1 MTNNLKKPLVS
12 VVIPAYNCEKFI
24 EICLNSVVKQTFQDF
39 EVIVVDDGSTDR
51 TQDLC
56 LKYCNFQPE
65 KVSYYYQSNRGPSS
79 ARNHGIRL
87 SRGKYL
93 CLLDADDYWDEN
105 FLEIMLKEL
114 ESSQSDIV
122 VCYNYRLEFRKN
134 ILVKKDIETW
144 IDKIDGSESLYKQF
158 LKEDLIGGPSRIL
171 CKKSIMEDIGG
182 YDEKLWMG
190 MEWDLYI
197 RFFEKE
203 RRISIVRIPLYY
215 YHIRNDGSNMSRR
228 VDPWQHIYYDTY
240 LIYRKFKSSIHKDPK
255 LKEAYSEHLWY
266 CALNLYRKKTKLVWM
281 IYFVLLSQ
289 RLHFSILGKMSRYLQ
304 RNRSLL

>member
-1 MTNNLKKPLVS
+1 MIS
-12 VVIPAYNCEKFI
+12 VVIPAFNCEAYI
-24 EICLNSVVKQTFQDF
+24 EICLNSVAIQTFKDF

-56 LKYCNFQPE
+56 LKYCGLQPE
-65 KVSYYYQSNRGPSS
+65 KFSYYNQPNSGPSS
-79 ARNHGIRL
+79 ARNRGIKL

-105 FLEIMLKEL
+105 FLEIMLTEL

-144 IDKIDGSESLYKQF
+144 IDKIDGSESLHKQF

-171 CKKSIMEDIGG
+171 CKKSITDDIGG
-182 YDEKLWMG
+182 FDERLCIGEM
-190 MEWDLYI
+190 WDLWI
-197 RFFEKE
+197 RFFEKQ
-203 RRISIVRIPLYY
+203 RHVSIVSIPLYY
-215 YHIRNDGSNMSRR
+215 YHIRDDGSNITRR
-228 VDPWQHIYYDTY
+228 LDPWQSIYETY
-240 LIYRKFKSSIHKDPK
+240 LIYRKFKNSIHQNPE
-255 LKEAYSEHLWY
+255 LKKVYSEHLWY
-266 CALNLYRKKTKLVWM
+266 GALKLYRERTKLVWM
-281 IYFVLLSQ
+281 IYLVLLSQ